1 MSRKNKAS
9 FHKIIFL
16 LLLLTDHTAL
26 CQQSLLDL
34 PKALQYALKASQT
47 NRKAA
52 LDAENAVYEIEEARG
67 KAMPQISATGSMNY
81 NPILQ
86 LTALPGELAGQ
97 PGKTLLIAFGQ
108 KWNTG
113 ASVALSQSLFDKSI
127 FTGLKVARSSME
139 YYQLNQ
145 SLTEE
150 QLIEQVAS
158 CYYQIM
164 VERHKISV
172 IDSTIAYTMK
182 VKKVIMGQYQNG
194 LVKEIDVDRIAVNVA
209 NLRSQRQ
216 RLINNAEQKEN
227 QLKFAMGMDILA
239 PISLP
244 VLDLDRIQPSLG
256 GLTDPALPVN
266 RTEML
271 LLKKQEQ
278 LLLLQKDSYKA
289 ANFPVLSFNANYGYQ
304 GLGNVF
310 PLFRGQQ
317 HGVNWFDYASL
328 GMTLKI
334 PIFNGFTTRAK
345 IRQADVQV
353 RRLREDV
360 SQTALSLSLENENA
374 KGQVRNSMLILAD
387 QKENV
392 RLAEKVFQSTK
403 NNYDNGLA
411 PLTDLLEVE
420 KSLTEANN
428 NRAAAILDYKLAEI
442 QLIKAQGNL
451 KSLLNQ

>member
-1 MSRKNKAS
+1 MSRKNKTS

-16 LLLLTDHTAL
+16 LLLLTNQTAL

-34 PKALQYALKASQT
+34 PKALQYALNASQT
-47 NRKAA
+47 TRKAA
-52 LDAENAVYEIEEARG
+52 LDAENAVYKNEEARG

-127 FTGLKVARSSME
+127 FTGVKVARSSME

-158 CYYQIM
+158 GYYQIM

-172 IDSTIAYTMK
+172 IDSTIDYTIK
-182 VKKVIMGQYQNG
+182 VQKVIMGQYQNG
-194 LVKEIDVDRIAVNVA
+194 LVKEIDVDRIGVNVT

-216 RLINNAEQKEN
+216 QLINNAEQKEN

-256 GLTDPALPVN
+256 GLTEPALPAN

-374 KGQVRNSMLILAD
+374 KVQVRNSMLILAD

-392 RLAEKVFQSTK
+392 RLAEKVFQNTK

>member
-1 MSRKNKAS
+1 MSRKNKTS

-16 LLLLTDHTAL
+16 LLLLTNQTAL
-26 CQQSLLDL
+26 CQQPLLDL
-34 PKALQYALKASQT
+34 PKALQYALNASQT
-47 NRKAA
+47 TRKAA
-52 LDAENAVYEIEEARG
+52 LDAENAVYKNEEARG

-127 FTGLKVARSSME
+127 FTGVKVARSSME

-158 CYYQIM
+158 GYYQIM

-172 IDSTIAYTMK
+172 IDSTIAYTIK
-182 VKKVIMGQYQNG
+182 VQKVIMGQYQNG
-194 LVKEIDVDRIAVNVA
+194 LVKEIDVDRIGVNVT

-216 RLINNAEQKEN
+216 QLINNAEQKEN

-256 GLTDPALPVN
+256 GLTDPALPAN

-374 KGQVRNSMLILAD
+374 KVQVRNSMLILAD

-392 RLAEKVFQSTK
+392 RLAEKVFQNTK

>member
-1 MSRKNKAS
+1 MSRKNKTS

-16 LLLLTDHTAL
+16 LLLLTNQTAL

-34 PKALQYALKASQT
+34 PKALQYALNASQT
-47 NRKAA
+47 TRKAA
-52 LDAENAVYEIEEARG
+52 LDAENAVYKNEEARG

-108 KWNTG
+108 KWNTA

-127 FTGLKVARSSME
+127 FTGVKVARSSME

-158 CYYQIM
+158 GYYQIM

-172 IDSTIAYTMK
+172 IDSTIAYTIK
-182 VKKVIMGQYQNG
+182 VQKVIMGQYQNG
-194 LVKEIDVDRIAVNVA
+194 LVKEIDVDRIGVNVT

-216 RLINNAEQKEN
+216 QLINNAEQKEN

-256 GLTDPALPVN
+256 GLTDPALPAN

-360 SQTALSLSLENENA
+360 SQTVLSLSLENENA
-374 KGQVRNSMLILAD
+374 KVQVRNSMLILAD

-392 RLAEKVFQSTK
+392 RLAEKVFQNTK